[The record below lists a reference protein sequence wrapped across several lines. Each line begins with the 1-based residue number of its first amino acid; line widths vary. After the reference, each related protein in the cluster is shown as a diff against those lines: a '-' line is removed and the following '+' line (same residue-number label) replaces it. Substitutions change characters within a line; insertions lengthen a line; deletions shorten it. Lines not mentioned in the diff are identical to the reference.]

1 MDKGLYDSNH
11 SFFFSFNKVNW
22 LIDSIGENKKK
33 ETRRKVEK
41 KRQTKE
47 EYS

>member
-33 ETRRKVEK
+33 RNKKEGRKKETNERGV
-41 KRQTKE
+41 
-47 EYS
+47 